1 MYLRVCGVCGTC
13 VCVNECVCVYVWR
26 VCVNECVEYNIYLP
40 LSSEALAWSPPV
52 GLVRAGW
59 LRPLPRLAPL
69 LLDGAAVQE
78 VPRLRPPACVFPMS
92 QTAGGTFSW
101 SGEVIDKNEQVACIC
116 VCVVCVVRVYVCE

>member
-1 MYLRVCGVCGTC
+1 MCVVCSVWVYGVCVCAVRVYVC
-13 VCVNECVCVYVWR
+13 VCSVCVCMCSVWC

-69 LLDGAAVQE
+69 LLDGAAVPL
-78 VPRLRPPACVFPMS
+78 VPRL
-92 QTAGGTFSW
+92 
-101 SGEVIDKNEQVACIC
+101 
-116 VCVVCVVRVYVCE
+116 